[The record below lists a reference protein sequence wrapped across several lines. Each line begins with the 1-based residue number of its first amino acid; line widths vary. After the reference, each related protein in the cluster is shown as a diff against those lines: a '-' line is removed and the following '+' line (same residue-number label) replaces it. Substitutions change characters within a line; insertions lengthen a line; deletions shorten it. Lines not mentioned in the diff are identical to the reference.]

1 MNYANAGRVAQLVT
15 AATTTRVPAV
25 DDEGRART
33 REYYAMALRVCQD
46 AADHDSYRVELPQP
60 SPRSLLLFG
69 DAALLSGTWLPPL
82 RLPVHDLEYEAWC
95 DACDALLEVSL
106 L

>member
-1 MNYANAGRVAQLVT
+1 MNYANAGRITALVM

-33 REYYAMALRVCQD
+33 REYYAIAIRVCLNG
-46 AADHDSYRVELPQP
+46 ADPDSYIVVFPQP
-60 SPRSLLLFG
+60 RPRMLRLYG

-82 RLPVHDLEYEAWC
+82 PTRDLAYEAWC
-95 DACDALLEVSL
+95 DACDAMEVSP
-106 L
+106 

>member
-1 MNYANAGRVAQLVT
+1 MNYANAGRVAQLVM

-33 REYYAMALRVCQD
+33 REFYVPAIRVCLNGGD
-46 AADHDSYRVELPQP
+46 PDSYRVELPQP

-69 DAALLSGTWLPPL
+69 DTALLSGTWLPPL
-82 RLPVHDLEYEAWC
+82 RLPVRDLEYEAWC
-95 DACDALLEVSL
+95 DTCNALLEETQR
-106 L
+106 